1 MSNTINENC
10 KNPYNFLND
19 SICSTPE
26 FKDYIDGYKS
36 YITNMSEYCGKN
48 DNIISNSYCN
58 NFVENNKFIQ
68 NTDIQTNLK
77 KNIPDLCKANIKDD
91 LNKICIN
98 GYSIKPDIVIEKEE
112 LARQEELAIQKKA
125 DAKNTNIY
133 IGVGVILFICG
144 SGFTLWKKNQKNK
157 KNQNI

>member
-36 YITNMSEYCGKN
+36 YITNMSEYCEKN

-68 NTDIQTNLK
+68 NTEIQKNLK
-77 KNIPDLCKANIKDD
+77 KNIPDLCKVNINED
-91 LNKICIN
+91 LNNLCIN
-98 GYSIKPDIVIEKEE
+98 KYNLKPDIVKEKE
-112 LARQEELAIQKKA
+112 KKMMG
-125 DAKNTNIY
+125 
-133 IGVGVILFICG
+133 IGIAFIVILIGIGG
-144 SGFTLWKKNQKNK
+144 SYTYSKNK
-157 KNQNI
+157 KNQKI